1 MQVVIGS
8 QWFAK
13 WSVGRADA
21 MVWTVRG
28 ITSHGIYIRRC
39 DVHWNGEMTSFRLA
53 PLQWWDDASYIDY
66 QCGDRFHEDMD
77 QP

>member
-1 MQVVIGS
+1 MKIHQHLVVL
-8 QWFAK
+8 QDDENAQCE
-13 WSVGRADA
+13 SVLGAA
-21 MVWTVRG
+21 GV
-28 ITSHGIYIRRC
+28 RC
-39 DVHWNGEMTSFRLA
+39 DVRWNSEMTSFRLA